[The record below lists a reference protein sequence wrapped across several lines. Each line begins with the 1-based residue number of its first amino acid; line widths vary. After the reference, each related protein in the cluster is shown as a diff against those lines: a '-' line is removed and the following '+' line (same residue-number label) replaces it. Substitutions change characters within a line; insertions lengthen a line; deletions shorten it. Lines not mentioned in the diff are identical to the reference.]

1 MTCRLTGVTFTNSLA
16 DLPVSVL
23 SSESFR
29 VSKSP
34 QRLAT
39 SEQYALELFQETVGR
54 KGSAATIADAD
65 KDLTFKKNNVFID
78 IGELSL
84 LGRRSLNVMDFL
96 ASSAPPEVT
105 DFDCD
110 LALFRFLL
118 NYDSRNYK
126 HMRDALRET
135 QKSTVLVE
143 VEHANA
149 RSGSDAKDF
158 VSISLVNMVGVSGGR
173 VYFQFHPAIRRL
185 QKHQRGYTFLS
196 LRTTSAFS
204 SQYAHA
210 LYERLRSVAFKG
222 SPTEWLTVDETRRWA
237 GASGDKYADE
247 FKAFKR
253 RVLEIAKIQIN
264 ELSDLHVE
272 YETRSSP
279 GSKRI
284 THIRF
289 LFREQEG
296 KGMQSFHE
304 SEARKDL
311 YNTLRGEFGLGT
323 REIEDIA
330 RRPQDFTQERIAAAI
345 AFVRHRIK
353 GGGKKVHAP
362 GKLLLKALEEG
373 WVIPSAELEDARP
386 AQASSSTPCGNAP
399 AAVAT
404 LAAAP
409 AAPDA
414 ATAALQREYELGGE
428 QGFKAFLELDAAVQA
443 TLLASFARTASFR
456 VLQVQLKRPKK
467 PVTEQELRSTDRL
480 RLAFGQHVL
489 AAQKKAARAE
499 RAATKPQTK
508 LFDK

>member
-1 MTCRLTGVTFTNSLA
+1 M
-16 DLPVSVL
+16 P
-23 SSESFR
+23 
-29 VSKSP
+29 KPP
-34 QRLAT
+34 QRIAT

-54 KGSAATIADAD
+54 KGTAATIADAD

-78 IGELSL
+78 VGELSL

-96 ASSAPPEVT
+96 ASGAAPDVT

-126 HMRDALRET
+126 HMREALRET

-143 VEHANA
+143 VEHASSRPGA
-149 RSGSDAKDF
+149 DVKDF
-158 VSISLVNMVGVSGGR
+158 VSISLVNMVAVTGGR

-185 QKHQRGYTFLS
+185 QRDQRGYTFLS

-210 LYERLRSVAFKG
+210 LYERLRSVAFRG
-222 SPTEWLTVDETRRWA
+222 SPTEWLTVDEARRWA

-253 RVLEIAKIQIN
+253 RVLEIARTQIN

-279 GSKRI
+279 GSKKV
-284 THIRF
+284 THVRF
-289 LFREQEG
+289 VFREQEG
-296 KGMQSFHE
+296 RGMQLFHE

-330 RRPQDFTQERIAAAI
+330 RRPQDFTQDRIEAAV
-345 AFVRHRIK
+345 AFVRHRMRK
-353 GGGKKVHAP
+353 GGKKVHAP

-373 WVIPSAELEDARP
+373 WTIPTAELEDALP
-386 AQASSSTPCGNAP
+386 
-399 AAVAT
+399 
-404 LAAAP
+404 AP
-409 AAPDA
+409 AAPVPAQEQAPGAAAASLPGAAETATPVADPA
-414 ATAALQREYELGGE
+414 ATRLQREYEQGGE
-428 QGFKAFLELDAAVQA
+428 QGFAAYLMLDATTQA
-443 TLLASFARTASFR
+443 GLLASFARTAPFR
-456 VLQVQLKRPKK
+456 ALQAQMQRAKG
-467 PVTEQELRSTDRL
+467 PVTEAELRATERL

-489 AAQKKAARAE
+489 AAQKKAARGHLVST
-499 RAATKPQTK
+499 RPQAK
-508 LFDK
+508 LFER

>member
-1 MTCRLTGVTFTNSLA
+1 M
-16 DLPVSVL
+16 
-23 SSESFR
+23 
-29 VSKSP
+29 SKLP
-34 QRLAT
+34 QRIAT

-54 KGSAATIADAD
+54 KGAAATIADAD

-78 IGELSL
+78 VGELSL

-149 RSGSDAKDF
+149 RAGAEVKDF
-158 VSISLVNMVGVSGGR
+158 VSISLVNMVAVTGGR

-185 QKHQRGYTFLS
+185 QKDQRGYTFLS

-210 LYERLRSVAFKG
+210 LYERLRSVAFRG
-222 SPTEWLTVDETRRWA
+222 SPTDWMTVDEARRWA

-253 RVLEIAKIQIN
+253 RVLEIAKTQIN
-264 ELSDLHVE
+264 ELSDLYVE

-279 GSKRI
+279 GSKRV

-289 LFREQEG
+289 VFREQEG

-304 SEARKDL
+304 SEARKEL

-323 REIEDIA
+323 REIEEIA
-330 RRPQDFTQERIAAAI
+330 RRPHDFTQDRIAAAI

-373 WVIPSAELEDARP
+373 WTIPTAELAEDALP
-386 AQASSSTPCGNAP
+386 APVARSTQD
-399 AAVAT
+399 
-404 LAAAP
+404 AAP
-409 AAPDA
+409 ATLDA
-414 ATAALQREYELGGE
+414 ASAALQQEYELGGE
-428 QGFKAFLELDAAVQA
+428 RGFETFLGLDAAA
-443 TLLASFARTASFR
+443 REGLLASFARTAPFR
-456 VLQVQLKRPKK
+456 VLQAQLKRAKG
-467 PVTEQELRSTDRL
+467 PVTEEELRSTDRL
-480 RLAFGQHVL
+480 RFAFGQHVL
-489 AAQKKAARAE
+489 TAQKKAARTGRAE
-499 RAATKPQTK
+499 GKPQAK
-508 LFDK
+508 LFDR

>member
-1 MTCRLTGVTFTNSLA
+1 MPKL
-16 DLPVSVL
+16 
-23 SSESFR
+23 
-29 VSKSP
+29 P
-34 QRLAT
+34 QRIPT

-54 KGSAATIADAD
+54 KGAAATIADAD

-78 IGELSL
+78 VGELSL

-126 HMRDALRET
+126 HMREALRET

-149 RSGSDAKDF
+149 RAGTEVKDF
-158 VSISLVNMVGVSGGR
+158 VSISLVNMVGVTGGR
-173 VYFQFHPAIRRL
+173 VYFQFHPAIRRI
-185 QKHQRGYTFLS
+185 QKDQRGYTFLS

-222 SPTEWLTVDETRRWA
+222 SPTEWLAVDEARRWA
-237 GASGDKYADE
+237 GASADKYADE

-253 RVLEIAKIQIN
+253 RVLEIARTQIN

-279 GSKRI
+279 GSKKV

-289 LFREQEG
+289 SFREQEG
-296 KGMQSFHE
+296 KGMQMFHE
-304 SEARKDL
+304 SEARKAL

-323 REIEDIA
+323 REIEEIA
-330 RRPQDFTQERIAAAI
+330 RKPQDFTQDRIEAAV
-345 AFVRHRIK
+345 AFVRHRIRK
-353 GGGKKVHAP
+353 GGKKVHAP

-373 WVIPSAELEDARP
+373 WTIPTAELEDALP
-386 AQASSSTPCGNAP
+386 APPDNVIDDAGASMAKAGP
-399 AAVAT
+399 ASAEADPTAT
-404 LAAAP
+404 
-409 AAPDA
+409 
-414 ATAALQREYELGGE
+414 ALQREYEQGGE
-428 QGFKAFLELDAAVQA
+428 RGFEVYRGLDAVTQA
-443 TLLASFARTASFR
+443 TLLASFARTAPFR
-456 VLQVQLKRPKK
+456 ALQAQLKRAKG
-467 PVTEQELRSTDRL
+467 PVTEGELRSTDRL
-480 RLAFGQHVL
+480 RFAFGQHVL
-489 AAQKKAARAE
+489 AAQKKAGRGDRVEA
-499 RAATKPQTK
+499 KPQTQ
-508 LFDK
+508 LFEK

>member
-1 MTCRLTGVTFTNSLA
+1 M
-16 DLPVSVL
+16 P
-23 SSESFR
+23 
-29 VSKSP
+29 KPP
-34 QRLAT
+34 QRLAA

-54 KGSAATIADAD
+54 KGTAATIADAD
-65 KDLTFKKNNVFID
+65 KDITFKKNNVFID
-78 IGELSL
+78 VGELSL

-96 ASSAPPEVT
+96 ASGAPPEVT

-126 HMRDALRET
+126 HMREALRET

-143 VEHANA
+143 VEHASA
-149 RSGSDAKDF
+149 RSGSELKDF
-158 VSISLVNMVGVSGGR
+158 VSISLVNMVAVAGGR
-173 VYFQFHPAIRRL
+173 VFFQFHPAIRRL
-185 QKHQRGYTFLS
+185 QKDQRGYTFLS

-222 SPTEWLTVDETRRWA
+222 SPTEWLTVDEARRWA

-253 RVLEIAKIQIN
+253 RVLEIAKTQIN
-264 ELSDLHVE
+264 ELSDLRVE

-279 GSKRI
+279 GSKKV

-289 LFREQEG
+289 AFREQEG

-304 SEARKDL
+304 SEARKEL

-323 REIEDIA
+323 RDIEEIA
-330 RRPQDFTQERIAAAI
+330 RRPQDFTQDRIEAAI

-353 GGGKKVHAP
+353 KGGKKVHAP

-373 WVIPSAELEDARP
+373 WTIPTAELEDARP
-386 AQASSSTPCGNAP
+386 ALATDAARAAGAANAVAASAP
-399 AAVAT
+399 AE
-404 LAAAP
+404 
-409 AAPDA
+409 PDA
-414 ATAALQREYELGGE
+414 ATAALQREYEEGGKR
-428 QGFKAFLELDAAVQA
+428 GFQAFLELDSAAQA
-443 TLLASFARTASFR
+443 SLLASFARTAPFR
-456 VLQVQLKRPKK
+456 VLQVQLKRAKG
-467 PVTEQELRSTDRL
+467 PVTEGELRSTDRL
-480 RLAFGQHVL
+480 RFAFGQHVL
-489 AAQKKAARAE
+489 AAQKKVARSG
-499 RAATKPQTK
+499 RTDSKPQAR
-508 LFDK
+508 LFDR

>member
-1 MTCRLTGVTFTNSLA
+1 V
-16 DLPVSVL
+16 P
-23 SSESFR
+23 
-29 VSKSP
+29 KPP

-54 KGSAATIADAD
+54 KGAAATIADAD

-78 IGELSL
+78 VGELSL

-126 HMRDALRET
+126 HMREALRET

-149 RSGSDAKDF
+149 RAGAEVKDF
-158 VSISLVNMVGVSGGR
+158 VSISLVNMVAVTSGR

-185 QKHQRGYTFLS
+185 QKDQRGYTFLS

-222 SPTEWLTVDETRRWA
+222 SPTEWLTVDEARRWA
-237 GASGDKYADE
+237 GASGDKYANE

-253 RVLEIAKIQIN
+253 RVLEVAKTQIN
-264 ELSDLHVE
+264 ELSDLQVE
-272 YETRSSP
+272 YEMRSSP
-279 GSKRI
+279 GSKKV

-289 LFREQEG
+289 SFREQEG
-296 KGMQSFHE
+296 KGMQLFHE
-304 SEARKDL
+304 SEARKEL

-323 REIEDIA
+323 GEIEDIA
-330 RRPQDFTQERIAAAI
+330 RSPHEFTQDRIQAAV
-345 AFVRHRIK
+345 AFVRHRMK
-353 GGGKKVHAP
+353 NGGKKVHAP
-362 GKLLLKALEEG
+362 GKLLVKALKEG
-373 WVIPSAELEDARP
+373 WTIPSAELEDALP
-386 AQASSSTPCGNAP
+386 TP
-399 AAVAT
+399 AAVAS
-404 LAAAP
+404 APAGERPAP
-409 AAPDA
+409 AAAVAVAAAEPPDA
-414 ATAALQREYELGGE
+414 ATAALQREYEQGGE
-428 QGFKAFLELDAAVQA
+428 RGFEAYLGLDEAARA
-443 TLLASFARTASFR
+443 ALLASFARTAPFR
-456 VLQVQLKRPKK
+456 ALQAQLKRPKG
-467 PVTEQELRSTDRL
+467 PVTDVELRANERL
-480 RLAFGQHVL
+480 RFAFGQHVL
-489 AAQKKAARAE
+489 SALKKAARSE
-499 RAATKPQTK
+499 RAEGRPQTR
-508 LFDK
+508 LFER

>member
-1 MTCRLTGVTFTNSLA
+1 LTV
-16 DLPVSVL
+16 P
-23 SSESFR
+23 
-29 VSKSP
+29 KPP

-54 KGSAATIADAD
+54 KGTAATIADAD

-78 IGELSL
+78 VGELSL

-126 HMRDALRET
+126 HMREALRET

-143 VEHANA
+143 VEHASS
-149 RSGSDAKDF
+149 RSGSELKDF
-158 VSISLVNMVGVSGGR
+158 VSISLVNMVAVTGGR

-185 QKHQRGYTFLS
+185 QKDQRGYTFLS

-222 SPTEWLTVDETRRWA
+222 SPTEWLSVDEARRWA

-253 RVLEIAKIQIN
+253 RVLEIAKTQIN

-279 GSKRI
+279 GSKRV

-304 SEARKDL
+304 SEARKEL

-323 REIEDIA
+323 REIEEIA
-330 RRPQDFTQERIAAAI
+330 RRPQDFTQDRIEAAV

-353 GGGKKVHAP
+353 SGGKKVHAP
-362 GKLLLKALEEG
+362 GKLLLKALHEG
-373 WVIPSAELEDARP
+373 WTIPTAELEDALP
-386 AQASSSTPCGNAP
+386 AP
-399 AAVAT
+399 AASPANGHGAARTVAP
-404 LAAAP
+404 AAP

-414 ATAALQREYELGGE
+414 ATAALQREYEQGGE
-428 QGFKAFLELDAAVQA
+428 RGFLAFLELDLGAQA
-443 TLLASFARTASFR
+443 TLLASFARTAPFR
-456 VLQVQLKRPKK
+456 VLQAQLKRAKG
-467 PVTEQELRSTDRL
+467 PVTEEELRSSDRL
-480 RLAFGQHVL
+480 RFAFGQHVL
-489 AAQKKAARAE
+489 AAQKKAARSE
-499 RAATKPQTK
+499 RAVARPQAK
-508 LFDK
+508 LFDR